1 MTPRTMWR
9 LSCHI
14 LKFVPFSIE
23 IELMLVVM
31 LEAELVAESKNNKQ
45 AKQTHI
51 RCKTEKKNSNK
62 GKPHLKI
69 SDTLLIFYLWI
80 KNINL

>member
-1 MTPRTMWR
+1 MTPRTIWR
-9 LSCHI
+9 FSCHV
-14 LKFVPFSIE
+14 LKFVPFSIG
-23 IELMLVVM
+23 IELMLTLM
-31 LEAELVAESKNNKQ
+31 LEAELVAESENNKP

-69 SDTLLIFYLWI
+69 SDTI
-80 KNINL
+80 NILSLDKKY

>member
-1 MTPRTMWR
+1 MTPRTTWMF
-9 LSCHI
+9 SCHV
-14 LKFVPFSIE
+14 LKFLPFSIRM
-23 IELMLVVM
+23 ELMLALM
-31 LEAELVAESKNNKQ
+31 LEAELVAESDNNKQ
-45 AKQTHI
+45 VKQTHI
-51 RCKTEKKNSNK
+51 RLITKINSNK

>member
-1 MTPRTMWR
+1 MTSRTIWR
-9 LSCHI
+9 FSCHV
-14 LKFVPFSIE
+14 LKFVLFNIG

-31 LEAELVAESKNNKQ
+31 LEAELVAKSKNNKQ

-51 RCKTEKKNSNK
+51 RLKTRINSNK

-69 SDTLLIFYLWI
+69 SDALLMFYLWI

>member
-1 MTPRTMWR
+1 MASRTIWR
-9 LSCHI
+9 FSCHV
-14 LKFVPFSIE
+14 LKFVPFSIG
-23 IELMLVVM
+23 IELMLALT
-31 LEAELVAESKNNKQ
+31 LEAKLVAESENNKQ
-45 AKQTHI
+45 AKQTHV
-51 RCKTEKKNSNK
+51 RLKTKLNSNK